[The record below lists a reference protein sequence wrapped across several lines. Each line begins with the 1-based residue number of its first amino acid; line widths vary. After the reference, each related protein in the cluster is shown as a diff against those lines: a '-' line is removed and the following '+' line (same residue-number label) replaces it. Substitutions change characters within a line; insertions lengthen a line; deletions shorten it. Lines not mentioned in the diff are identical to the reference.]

1 MVNRT
6 HLYLDW
12 NLLHLWLVK
21 WWKQSRQLIRAAKCG
36 ICTIVSVETV
46 IVLPHQCYHSTIQNN
61 QNSWPASACLSWPAT
76 LRQAV
81 RGRDPSSQQSDS
93 NVVSWLCLHVTHQ
106 LVFTTSS
113 TSSIVITSD
122 RFKYRSLLIT
132 SNTHF
137 HMAGWIT
144 VLWHILLLLDNV
156 IHCYTIAEFQHCF
169 MIRRGTF
176 KPLEQIFSFSDNKD
190 LLCFRPQHSNRFCN

>member
-1 MVNRT
+1 METKQTTYQSSQV
-6 HLYLDW
+6 W
-12 NLLHLWLVK
+12 NVHNSECWD
-21 WWKQSRQLIRAAKCG
+21 SY
-36 ICTIVSVETV
+36 SVTSP
-46 IVLPHQCYHSTIQNN
+46 VLPLNN
-61 QNSWPASACLSWPAT
+61 TKQPKQLTSVSLCLSWPAT

-156 IHCYTIAEFQHCF
+156 IQW
-169 MIRRGTF
+169 
-176 KPLEQIFSFSDNKD
+176 QSFNIVLWLDEG
-190 LLCFRPQHSNRFCN
+190 PSNL